1 MKFSTCILAVAF
13 AAGLASCG
21 SRERVNACYDV
32 VPLPQSITETDGAD
46 AFVLNPSTGIVAADS
61 AMRNNAELLAGYI
74 ATLTG
79 FTPEIKAEAPG
90 SNYILLAHDLENANA
105 EAYEM
110 NVDAGRII
118 INGASPAGTFYGV
131 QTLRKAIPGNAEGCD
146 VVFAPVAISDAP
158 RFGYRGAHFD
168 TSRHFFDVDST
179 KIFIDM
185 LALHNIN
192 RLHWHLTDDQGWR
205 VEIKSRP
212 ELTARGAMRNGTL
225 IGAAADGNRTYDSI
239 PYGGYFTQEQ
249 IRDIVDYAAR
259 RHITIIPE
267 IDLPGHMQAALAA
280 YPELGCTGGPYEV
293 WQNWGVSDDVL
304 CAGND
309 SIYPF
314 LEDVLGE
321 IIELFP
327 SEYIHI
333 GGDECPKTRWK
344 NCPKCQALIRS
355 LGLRDN
361 KQGTAEQQ
369 LQSHVMSHVA
379 QFINSRGRKVIGWD
393 EILEG
398 GVAPGAVVMSWR
410 GTEGGIAAAE
420 GGHDAIMTPFEYLYF
435 DFVQTPDKDA
445 EPQAATWGEP
455 ITVER
460 VYNYNPVPETLTPEQ
475 AAHIIGVQANL
486 WTEYIPT
493 MRQAQYM
500 ELPRLGALAEIQWS
514 DADKDYPAFLKRLE
528 RLASIY
534 DAEGYNYARHAF
546 AGPQQAEATDSVTL
560 GSK

>member
-1 MKFSTCILAVAF
+1 MKLPNII
-13 AAGLASCG
+13 AATICLTVASC
-21 SRERVNACYDV
+21 SERTTVEADYNV
-32 VPLPQSITETDGAD
+32 VPLPQSISEVKEGD
-46 AFVLNPSTGIVAADS
+46 AFILNPDTRIVAADS
-61 AMRNNAELLAGYI
+61 AMADEAALLAEYI
-74 ATLTG
+74 GTLNG
-79 FTPEIKAEAPG
+79 FTPEITAETPAR
-90 SNYILLAHDLENANA
+90 NYILLTDNLDEANK

-110 NVDAGRII
+110 EVNADRIL
-118 INGASPAGTFYGV
+118 INGATPAGTFYGI
-131 QTLRKAIPGNAEGCD
+131 QTLRKSIPGAAGDRN
-146 VVFAPVAISDAP
+146 VVFPPVTISDAP
-158 RFGYRGAHFD
+158 RFGYRGAHLD
-168 TSRHFFDVDST
+168 CSRHFFDVDST

-192 RLHWHLTDDQGWR
+192 RMHWHLTDDQGWR

-212 ELTARGAMRNGTL
+212 ELTQKGTMRNGTI
-225 IGAAADGNRTYDSI
+225 IGMASEGNTNYDSI
-239 PYGGYFTQEQ
+239 PYGGFFTQEQ
-249 IRDIVDYAAR
+249 IRDIVDYAKR

-293 WQNWGVSDDVL
+293 WQNWGISEDVL

-309 SIYPF
+309 SVYTF
-314 LEDVLGE
+314 LDDVMAE

-333 GGDECPKTRWK
+333 GGDECPKTRWE
-344 NCPKCQALIRS
+344 NCAKCQSKIKQ

-361 KQGTAEQQ
+361 ENGTAEQQ
-369 LQSHVMSHVA
+369 LQSYVMKHVTEFLTA
-379 QFINSRGRKVIGWD
+379 RGRKVIGWD

-420 GGHDAIMTPFEYLYF
+420 AGHDAIMTPSEFLYF
-435 DFVQTPDKDA
+435 DFVQSSDKES
-445 EPQAATWGEP
+445 EPQGASWGDP
-455 ITVER
+455 ITVEK
-460 VYNYNPVPETLTPEQ
+460 VYMYNPVPEELTPEQ
-475 AAHIIGVQANL
+475 GAHIIGVQANL

-493 MRQAQYM
+493 MRHAQYM

-514 DADKDYPAFLKRLE
+514 NASKDYPAFVE
-528 RLASIY
+528 RLRKLTSIY

-546 AGPQQAEATDSVTL
+546 AN
-560 GSK
+560 SK